1 MRYPYTGTFEETA
14 PEEHEETA
22 PEEPEE
28 TESTA
33 PTAPLPE
40 DESRYPQRPQPQE
53 VEGNT
58 LSVFLKSVGMQ
69 MFTPNSQ
76 HLLPL
81 FNRNHAIRNSSLFK
95 QSKHSCGSGPLPN

>member
-1 MRYPYTGTFEETA
+1 MRYPYAGTFEEPA

-22 PEEPEE
+22 PEE

-40 DESRYPQRPQPQE
+40 DESDKSRYAQRPQE

-81 FNRNHAIRNSSLFK
+81 FNRNHAI
-95 QSKHSCGSGPLPN
+95 